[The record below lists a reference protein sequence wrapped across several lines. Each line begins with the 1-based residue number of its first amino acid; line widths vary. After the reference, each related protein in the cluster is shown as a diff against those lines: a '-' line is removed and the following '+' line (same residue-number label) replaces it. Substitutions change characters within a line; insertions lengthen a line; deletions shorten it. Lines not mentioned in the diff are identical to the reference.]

1 MDSFRFLW
9 NRLRG
14 RATLLDRSPMGVPMR
29 LSVRAGRELRR
40 VRSVPA
46 EAPFLARILESL
58 SGGDVVY
65 DVGANIGLVALVVAL
80 DPRGHSCVVHCFEPE
95 PRNFAQLK
103 GNIRLNGVAHRVH
116 PHRLALSDR
125 EGETDLYV
133 RGGPGEGRHS
143 TVAREGSTASIR
155 IRTEPLAT
163 FAARAGRGPDVV
175 KIDVEGAE
183 GRVLVGMRPLFP
195 ARPPRELFLEL
206 HDKGEH
212 DAVPGG
218 GTVRAW
224 LERRGYTLAWE
235 SERGRSRHQHYRRLA
250 EGCSGDDGRG

>member
-1 MDSFRFLW
+1 MDSFRLLW

-14 RATLLDRSPMGVPMR
+14 RATLVDRSPMGISMR
-29 LSVRAGRELRR
+29 LSVRAARELRR
-40 VRSVPA
+40 IRSLPA
-46 EAPFLARILESL
+46 EAPLLFRILESL

-95 PRNFAQLK
+95 PGNFAQLA
-103 GNIRLNGVAHRVH
+103 GNIRLNGLAHRVH
-116 PHRLALSDR
+116 AHRLALSDR
-125 EGETDLYV
+125 AGEADLYV

-143 TVAREGSTASIR
+143 TVATEGSTASIR
-155 IRTEPLAT
+155 IRTEPLAA
-163 FAARAGRGPDVV
+163 FAARAGRSPDVV

-183 GRVLVGMRPLFP
+183 GRVLDGMGPLFP

-218 GTVRAW
+218 STVRAW
-224 LERRGYTLAWE
+224 LQRRGYALAWE
-235 SERGRSRHQHYRRLA
+235 SDRGRSRHQHYRFAGGLA
-250 EGCSGDDGRG
+250 GEEGRG

>member
-1 MDSFRFLW
+1 MDSFRLLW

-14 RATLLDRSPMGVPMR
+14 RATLVDRSPMGVPMR
-29 LSVRAGRELRR
+29 LSVRAARELRR

-46 EAPFLARILESL
+46 EAPLLTRILESI

-65 DVGANIGLVALVVAL
+65 DVGANIGLVALIVAL

-95 PRNFAQLK
+95 PRNFAQLT
-103 GNIRLNGVAHRVH
+103 GNIRLNGLAHRVH
-116 PHRLALSDR
+116 AHRLALSDR
-125 EGETDLYV
+125 VGETDLYV

-155 IRTEPLAT
+155 IRSEPLAA
-163 FAARAGRGPDVV
+163 FASRTGHGPDVV

-183 GRVLVGMRPLFP
+183 GRVLDGMGPLFP
-195 ARPPRELFLEL
+195 QRSPRELFLEL
-206 HDKGEH
+206 HEKGEH

-224 LERRGYTLAWE
+224 LERRDYALVWE
-235 SERGRSRHQHYRRLA
+235 SDRGRTRHQHYRHA
-250 EGCSGDDGRG
+250 GCGPGEDGRE